1 MSPKPAQNQFLSKF
15 KTNRI
20 DKMKETE
27 AYITIKDHNKDFSLK
42 IYCHLINPS
51 KSSID
56 NISKV
61 ILDKINNTV
70 Q

>member
-1 MSPKPAQNQFLSKF
+1 MNK
-15 KTNRI
+15 
-20 DKMKETE
+20 TE